1 MLFVGFFG
9 VSMLNPEDSATSLIL
24 LYILYGFLCG
34 SGVGMGYNAI
44 ISTVNKSF
52 ADRAGL
58 ASGVMLL
65 GFGLGGIVL
74 GGTVGSVIEKIGLF
88 PTFRILGILIAV
100 VLFVGSIFITPPPVE
115 PGKTVEQK
123 KPDDFGYT
131 ASEMIRGK
139 ILLDIRCMD
148 HSVEFCQP
156 SGNQQCGNDCSFLWY
171 SCCFGAH
178 RFSV

>member
-1 MLFVGFFG
+1 
-9 VSMLNPEDSATSLIL
+9 MLNPEDSATSLIL

-115 PGKTVEQK
+115 PGKQLNRK
-123 KPDDFGYT
+123 
-131 ASEMIRGK
+131 AR
-139 ILLDIRCMD
+139 
-148 HSVEFCQP
+148 
-156 SGNQQCGNDCSFLWY
+156 
-171 SCCFGAH
+171 
-178 RFSV
+178 